1 MNKAIL
7 YKKED
12 KNLRCLACSHRCLIS
27 NGKTG
32 LCGVRKNKDNKL
44 YLLTYG
50 KIIAEHIDPIEKKPL
65 YHFLKDTKT
74 YSIAGAGCNF
84 KCSWCQNFE
93 ISQNNDLIGEKR
105 TAKQIVEEA
114 LKSNCKS
121 VSYTYTEP
129 TIWAEFVY
137 NVSKLAKEKGLKNI
151 WVTNGYF
158 SKECLS
164 FFTKE
169 KLIDAMNIDLKSF
182 KNETYEK
189 YCKAKLFPVI
199 ESIKRVVKEKIHLEI
214 TTLIIPKIN
223 DSEKELENIAEFIF
237 SLDNKGEIPWHISRF
252 FPMYKMFDK
261 SVTSLSILKKAEE
274 IGKQKGLKYVYI
286 GKV

>member
-286 GKV
+286 GNV